1 MDSKLNKIA
10 YLSMMAVSIFFSI
23 LLIFAIYSFIETLIY
38 IKSVG
43 GLSELNY
50 PEVTGH
56 LVIMLLGLGCLYFS
70 IKTTRKIKPN

>member
-1 MDSKLNKIA
+1 
-10 YLSMMAVSIFFSI
+10 MMLISVFLFFF
-23 LLIFAIYSFIETLIY
+23 LIFAFYSFIETLLY

-56 LVIMLLGLGCLYFS
+56 LIIMFFGLGCLYFS
-70 IKTTRKIKPN
+70 IKTTRKIKGD